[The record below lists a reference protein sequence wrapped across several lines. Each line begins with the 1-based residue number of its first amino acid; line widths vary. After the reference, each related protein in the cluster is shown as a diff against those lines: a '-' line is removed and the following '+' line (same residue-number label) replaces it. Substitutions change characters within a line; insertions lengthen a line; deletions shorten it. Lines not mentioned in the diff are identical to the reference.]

1 MVDWSTLPNIDT
13 NNSQNMSLQKIEDE
27 FGGDG
32 GDISLDF
39 YWNGGAYV
47 PDVAWNYR
55 IPDLYNQIGGNIKND
70 AEKRDTPLSL
80 NAFYGAVWGTFV
92 NFLISGGGGGGG
104 AGSSSGQGSNNVG
117 NGTDGGASNIS
128 IDNDS
133 NFGGTA
139 AGGAG
144 GLHGD
149 SPTFNG
155 QLGESSVWGGGG
167 AGANQNQNGSNSPN
181 RGAGGGGGG
190 GDAASGKGDTQG
202 NGGSGGFAG
211 ASLEGGSEGTDL
223 ANDTRY
229 KYNSVITIG
238 IGNGGAGGSGSFT
251 TGGSGGGG
259 QARLTYDGDDYF
271 FTSAADHVLGE
282 FATTDDVP

>member
-1 MVDWSTLPNIDT
+1 MVNWSTLPNTGT

-32 GDISLDF
+32 GDIEL
-39 YWNGGAYV
+39 GAYYRGGIRV

-55 IPDLYNQIGGNIKND
+55 IPSVFNDNGDLRN
-70 AEKRDTPLSL
+70 ESELLPLSL

-104 AGSSSGQGSNNVG
+104 AGSSSGRGSNNIG
-117 NGTDGGASNIS
+117 NGNAGGASNIS

-139 AGGAG
+139 AGGAA

-149 SPTFNG
+149 SNFFYG
-155 QLGESSVWGGGG
+155 LAGESSVWGLGG
-167 AGANQNQNGSNSPN
+167 AIANQNTNGNDSPN
-181 RGAGGGGGG
+181 RGAGGSGGG
-190 GDAASGKGDTQG
+190 GDQASGKGDTFG
-202 NGGSGGFAG
+202 NGGSGGGAG
-211 ASLEGGSEGTDL
+211 ANLEGGSAGTDL

-229 KYNSVITIG
+229 KYNSIITIG
-238 IGNGGAGGSGSFT
+238 IGAGGNGGTGSFT
-251 TGGSGGGG
+251 TGGDGGGG
-259 QARLTYDGDDYF
+259 QCRLTYDGDDYF
-271 FTSAADHVLGE
+271 FTSATDHVLGE
-282 FATTDDVP
+282 FATVDDVP

>member
-32 GDISLDF
+32 GDIALDF
-39 YWNGGAYV
+39 YYSGGAYV
-47 PDVAWNYR
+47 PDVAWNWR
-55 IPDLYNQIGGNIKND
+55 IPDFDFDDAVNGNLLPI
-70 AEKRDTPLSL
+70 SL

-104 AGSSSGQGSNNVG
+104 AGSSSGAGSNNIG
-117 NGTDGGASNIS
+117 NANAGGASNIS

-149 SPTFNG
+149 SPNYNG
-155 QLGESSVWGGGG
+155 VAGESSVWGLGG
-167 AGANQNQNGSNSPN
+167 AGANQNQNGDSSPN

-190 GDAASGKGDTQG
+190 GDQASGKGDTQG
-202 NGGSGGFAG
+202 QGGSGGSAG

-229 KYNSVITIG
+229 KYNSIITIG
-238 IGNGGAGGSGSFT
+238 IGAGGNGGTGSFT

-259 QARLTYDGDDYF
+259 QCRLTYDGDDYF
-271 FTSAADHVLGE
+271 FTSATDHVLGE
-282 FATTDDVP
+282 FATVDDVP